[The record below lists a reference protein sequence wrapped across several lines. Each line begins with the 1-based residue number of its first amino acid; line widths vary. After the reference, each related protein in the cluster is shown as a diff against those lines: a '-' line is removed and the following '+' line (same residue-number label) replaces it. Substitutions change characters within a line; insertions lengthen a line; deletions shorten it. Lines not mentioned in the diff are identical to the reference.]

1 MMNNANQVRSSLEKV
16 CERGELAVETARTS
30 RIKQYILELLQV
42 LKKEDSQECF
52 KSFSEA
58 LISTMQSVL
67 HVSKPTTPAQLR
79 EIIWI
84 EFADVR
90 ANKLPKYWK
99 ELCEAL
105 GCPHIMTEPLVM
117 QLTNQQVF
125 EEMLTSMFK
134 THIVKEQPADNTP
147 TELTVDEDNVLRYA
161 CGYVARK
168 LHQKYLKQH
177 GEKYAMFVECL
188 TRMRANFI
196 EDSVPHQVTSF
207 MEYTSQWVK
216 IINRGGLYEVNDES
230 FLLFKEIERV
240 MQVRLRTH
248 LEQGATTSS
257 TVQLSGREE
266 IVGVVKRDVNVLF
279 YWDIISYSIQDD
291 ESKAELLTAIVSLWL
306 TIRGYS
312 ITSQWMEQYKHLTCM
327 NNKKK
332 GLRKELKKS

>member
-1 MMNNANQVRSSLEKV
+1 M
-16 CERGELAVETARTS
+16 
-30 RIKQYILELLQV
+30 
-42 LKKEDSQECF
+42 
-52 KSFSEA
+52 
-58 LISTMQSVL
+58 
-67 HVSKPTTPAQLR
+67 
-79 EIIWI
+79 
-84 EFADVR
+84 
-90 ANKLPKYWK
+90 PKYWK

-161 CGYVARK
+161 CGYEARK
-168 LHQKYLKQH
+168 LHQNYLKQH
-177 GEKYAMFVECL
+177 GEEYVMFVECL
-188 TRMRANFI
+188 TRMRANYI

-240 MQVRLRTH
+240 IQVRVRTH
-248 LEQGATTSS
+248 LEQGPTASPAA
-257 TVQLSGREE
+257 QLSGREE
-266 IVGVVKRDVNVLF
+266 IVGVVKRDVNILF
-279 YWDIISYSIQDD
+279 YWDIISNSIQDD

-312 ITSQWMEQYKHLTCM
+312 ITSQWMEQYKYLTCM
-327 NNKKK
+327 NNKKRECGK
-332 GLRKELKKS
+332 N